1 MSSYDHDY
9 EGYGFRP
16 THGTTR
22 VSIGGRS
29 HGSFRP
35 RPRPALRPQRPP
47 IFAEQ
52 SYAPVSY
59 EEPEPSLDTE
69 AIADA
74 VADELTSFGAMGMPE
89 RPWAPPV
96 TQPPPAVPSRERLE
110 CLRRIAA
117 LEFQENKLSS
127 DARFMPPGPQRT
139 AVLQR
144 LSRVRGYLQALRQ
157 YEQRLQHQDW
167 RFHGMDQD
175 VYAPIFDNLDRVE
188 QDLEQV
194 ELALGE
200 DQYGVDRWVY
210 DPRFPTH
217 PVPDDGPPMS
227 TVTVKSPSFG
237 DAFSTGAGV
246 ALGAFV
252 VLAIFSRLK

>member
-1 MSSYDHDY
+1 MSSYDYDY

-35 RPRPALRPQRPP
+35 RPRPPLRPQRPP
-47 IFAEQ
+47 PFVEQ
-52 SYAPVSY
+52 AYAPAPYY
-59 EEPEPSLDTE
+59 EEPAPSLDTE
-69 AIADA
+69 QIADA
-74 VADELTSFGAMGMPE
+74 VADELTSFGAMPE

-96 TQPPPAVPSRERLE
+96 VQPPPPSRERME

-117 LEFQENKLSS
+117 LELQANKLSN
-127 DARFMPPGPQRT
+127 DARFMSPGPQRT

-144 LSRVRGYLQALRQ
+144 LAKVRGYLQALRQ
-157 YEQRLQHQDW
+157 YEQRLQHEDW

-188 QDLEQV
+188 QDLEQI
-194 ELALGE
+194 ERALEE

-217 PVPDDGPPMS
+217 PVPDEGPS
-227 TVTVKSPSFG
+227 TGVVTVKSPSFG